1 MAKKPA
7 SGVALTDEVRANCLA
22 CAQGKQ
28 TKNKQSR
35 KDTSG
40 NSSIDVIGGGICSDL
55 KGPTKDVAALKF
67 KHFMVFFERQ
77 FNCRIHVLRTDGGGE
92 YKTLD
97 LFCKNTG
104 IARQVS
110 EQRNQASNGKA
121 KRMHRTIMNMVPY
134 QNEPG
139 VEVAA
144 TDADEEHTRSERH
157 RGVWVAVHG
166 TRGRR
171 NKSLG
176 ERGKPDMI
184 VGKSDEIKGY
194 RVYIPRDKVLVVM
207 QYVSNV
213 ETLSDVQNEQLKRV
227 HLDDSEESGGGDSS
241 EKKTSGKPKRKS
253 KRHGKKTGWTRDKHQ
268 TRAATR
274 KTAEANASQGASGE

>member
-1 MAKKPA
+1 
-7 SGVALTDEVRANCLA
+7 
-22 CAQGKQ
+22 
-28 TKNKQSR
+28 
-35 KDTSG
+35 
-40 NSSIDVIGGGICSDL
+40 
-55 KGPTKDVAALKF
+55 
-67 KHFMVFFERQ
+67 MVFFERQ

-227 HLDDSEESGGGDSS
+227 HLDDSEESGGGALRKRRLRENRRGSRSVTGRRPVGRGTSIRRERRRGKLPRQMQAKELVVNSVREPDPKNYMQAIRSRLKKEWLMAIEEKLRALEESGVWVVVVPPVDSHVLH
-241 EKKTSGKPKRKS
+241 TNGLWKRAGVW
-253 KRHGKKTGWTRDKHQ
+253 H
-268 TRAATR
+268 
-274 KTAEANASQGASGE
+274 